1 MGYIRLITHLLI
13 VYQLPGGHPSS
24 KAFFFRKDL
33 FVDDSIPELES
44 SSCCLAVA
52 PVLQFRNSNGVSG
65 MKKSTGRFFVPLL
78 NADSHKKIPKKA
90 IRFSNM
96 KHLCIAAFCSVFLQS
111 QELPCKKLNTSPT
124 KTGKIRNN
132 LSKVPGLKP

>member
-1 MGYIRLITHLLI
+1 MGYIRLITHLLT
-13 VYQLPGGHPSS
+13 VYQLPGGHSSS
-24 KAFFFRKDL
+24 KAFFSFRKDL

-52 PVLQFRNSNGVSG
+52 PVLLPMNQKFERCFRNEEIDWAFLCASSQC
-65 MKKSTGRFFVPLL
+65 RFPQK
-78 NADSHKKIPKKA
+78 NTKKA

-124 KTGKIRNN
+124 KT
-132 LSKVPGLKP
+132 PGLKP